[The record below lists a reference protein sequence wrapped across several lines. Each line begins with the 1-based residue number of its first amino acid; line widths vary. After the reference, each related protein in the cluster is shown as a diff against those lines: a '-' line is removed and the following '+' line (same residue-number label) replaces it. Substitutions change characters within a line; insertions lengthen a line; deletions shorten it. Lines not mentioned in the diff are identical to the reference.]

1 VTSLNECHTKTQKP
15 VSLAVTMTQKSF
27 SSSACDVALVVG
39 VASWLVRVDLFLLIH
54 DKISYE

>member
-1 VTSLNECHTKTQKP
+1 MSVTQKHKNP

-39 VASWLVRVDLFLLIH
+39 EAWAALWAENLLTYLALRLVR
-54 DKISYE
+54 